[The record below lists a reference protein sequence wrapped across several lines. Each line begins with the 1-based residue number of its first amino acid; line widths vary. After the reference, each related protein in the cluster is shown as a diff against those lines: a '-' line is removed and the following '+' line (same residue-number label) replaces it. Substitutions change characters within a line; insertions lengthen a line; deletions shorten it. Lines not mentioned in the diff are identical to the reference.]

1 MWLVPVF
8 RGEGEGIRGN
18 AKSVRMVA
26 GNADGHPSFRLFTQ
40 LDRVFIRVF
49 IVLIQNVVQTLLNR
63 FNSVSTR

>member
-40 LDRVFIRVF
+40 LDRVFIIIF
-49 IVLIQNVVQTLLNR
+49 IQNVVQTLLNR